1 MTRDKRR
8 KRYVRLYY
16 KNSFLEK
23 FKNYRIHVFLQFLQL
38 LLVDYFQLL
47 LLPVLNHLCDS
58 PLLHEFFRIV
68 LLLLPKPALLYP
80 PGLQSFI
87 VHHLPRALHGQP
99 CLPRVHFFD
108 LALVPSRQ
116 LFLLSQ
122 LSSHTQ
128 FSQSVPPLLQM

>member
-1 MTRDKRR
+1 MAKGKQRR
-8 KRYVRLYY
+8 CLIIIKIPP
-16 KNSFLEK
+16 LEK

-47 LLPVLNHLCDS
+47 LLPVLDHLCDS

-99 CLPRVHFFD
+99 RLPRVHFFD
-108 LALVPSRQ
+108 LALVPRRQ

>member
-80 PGLQSFI
+80 PSLQSFI

-108 LALVPSRQ
+108 LALVPRRQ